1 MPMPQAPD
9 GFSFADA
16 PGGDLGFDDL
26 FGDQPVSDPVTA
38 AQTTDPAGVPPTQ
51 TSPAP
56 QAPVAPNPTP
66 FEIKTG
72 TGTVYKTVEDTIR
85 GIEQKDTLI
94 ENLRSQL
101 ALRTGVDPIT
111 QQPLRFDAPQSSA
124 PQVPNYSQDAQKYM
138 EDLVA
143 AAESNDPSRYA
154 QVQQKFLLDTLA
166 PISGIITDAAKKSA
180 VEQIATKYSDFNTV
194 RATPEFSAVLEEN
207 PELKE
212 AIGLAESD
220 YRFHSR
226 LPGLYKIA
234 YEAAQG
240 RRVPELVRQQ
250 TAVVQTPTPQPAR
263 PTTSPSPLPPPEPGV
278 RPDIRTA
285 EGRKAMIAQ
294 MEAQGVNSWKW

>member
-1 MPMPQAPD
+1 MPQAPN
-9 GFSFADA
+9 GFSIADA

-26 FGDQPVSDPVTA
+26 FADQTPIDPLTA

-51 TSPAP
+51 TLPEP
-56 QAPVAPNPTP
+56 QAPVAPAPTP
-66 FEIKTG
+66 FEIKTA
-72 TGTVYKTVEDTIR
+72 TGTVYKTVEDTVK

-111 QQPLRFDAPQSSA
+111 QQPLRFDPAPQPSA
-124 PQVPNYSQDAQKYM
+124 PQVPNYAQDAQKYM

-143 AAESNDPSRYA
+143 AAESNDPARYA
-154 QVQQKFLLDTLA
+154 GVQQKFLLDTLA

-180 VEQIATKYSDFNTV
+180 VEQIAGKYSDFNTV
-194 RATPEFSAVLEEN
+194 RATPEFSAVLEDN

-212 AIGLAESD
+212 AIGMAESD
-220 YRFHSR
+220 YRFHNR

-263 PTTSPSPLPPPEPGV
+263 PTATSSPLPPPEPGV
-278 RPDIRTA
+278 KPDIRTA
-285 EGRKAMIAQ
+285 EGRKAIIAQ
-294 MEAQGVNSWKW
+294 MEAQGVNSFKW